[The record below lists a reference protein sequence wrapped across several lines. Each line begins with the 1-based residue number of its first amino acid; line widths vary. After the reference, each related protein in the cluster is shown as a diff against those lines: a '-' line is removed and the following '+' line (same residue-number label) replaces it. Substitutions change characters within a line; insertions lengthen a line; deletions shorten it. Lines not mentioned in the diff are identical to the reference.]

1 MPSSA
6 DWSKLMEVDPETLQ
20 EDAEG
25 LANILMTV
33 TQGDFKG
40 KGSKAIVQL
49 FIIAQSLLKAKLEE
63 VNCAYDLIDK
73 AGADQART
81 EKEFQ
86 DKILQL
92 ENELEMAHRATG
104 GRDTRFLRDEIRQ
117 LEGHLERKESELVQ
131 LEKEMT
137 KERKSNEEMSLRA
150 EEAEGENRRLKREVE
165 QLQQDVDFY
174 RRELDQKE
182 PVQTRDETSETQRRL
197 NSANRQLYQCMEDL
211 QRAEEEIEHLKT
223 ENEQMQKSLEES
235 VKEMEMMTDEY
246 NKMKLVVQQSDAVMD
261 QLRREKENAVLW
273 AKELNDQMHS
283 RAVEDDTVLSNVTIR
298 VEEWKRVLSAKDEEI
313 MEYQQMIR
321 ELREKLRAT
330 QLDSDKSNIIALQQV
345 IYELCGAVQ
354 ERDNQIKMLTEQLE
368 QYTGEMEKN
377 AQLIEEL
384 KKPLIKDRGLPS
396 SIQKRKMEELQ
407 TKLDRAER
415 KAQEAQ
421 RTAELA
427 EKDARDKDKELS
439 DALSRTRIY
448 EAGTD
453 GLEAAIAEIKECKNQ
468 IRAQDDEVEA
478 LTREIN
484 KLQMKINDL
493 LDENEDLRERLGLD
507 TKEEVDLTE
516 FRRSKALKERQYKAE
531 NQVLLKEIERLEEER
546 LEIKKQLRA
555 VVKDKGITILSSSL
569 ISDDE
574 NDIRSMQKKL
584 TVKSSEEEEVKRKNE
599 HLNKELNIKEKELEL
614 KRNESSQFKA
624 KLNEMLKENK
634 QLEQGMK
641 EILQV
646 IQEAQKT
653 SPAQMAVNIPSL
665 ERLVSALELKNSEGT
680 LDAGQHLKVQVNQL
694 TGRNDELRQEMKVVR
709 EEAANTLSQLVKAN
723 EKVARLESEM
733 EALRKSGRNKQAFT
747 TLGLPEEL
755 APSSVEVINSLNE
768 YAVQLLQEI
777 QNKEESCRKL
787 GHSLEEYKRKFAVI
801 RHQQGLLYKEY
812 QSEKDS
818 WQKERDLLTAAKTKL
833 EEQKGTDAVKI
844 KEFTHWLNV
853 LEKEPTEIR
862 RQISEAARKMTVL
875 RVNENSLTRRYTTLL
890 ELEQHLR
897 KENSK
902 LREDFVQMEAT
913 VIERIGYLQR
923 FKEMADFKIASLQ
936 KALDGSVPA
945 SELEKANK
953 QYTDLTVK
961 YRDVLQKD
969 NYLVQR
975 TTTLEHLEKENM
987 TLHEHISSLSKELE
1001 ITKEKLHTLEQAWEH
1016 MSSLGGESSMDKAAK
1031 AMANSEIVSVSK
1043 KITTLEMKELNE
1055 RQRAEHAH
1063 KMYEHLRNTLKQVEE
1078 RNFDLETKFAEVTK
1092 QNLEAQKVERELR
1105 DELADS
1111 VSKEVSDAD
1120 RRRIAELETVGAE
1133 LKKEASKLR
1142 EVSDIA
1148 KMQVSAL
1155 EARQQ
1160 SREKEVEA
1168 LRRQV
1173 MDYQA
1178 QSDEKALIAKLHQH
1192 IVALQLSETL
1202 AVSKLEAAKSRLQ
1215 KLEAQKL
1222 RIEQQ
1227 LDEKEQALWH
1237 ARQEGRHR
1245 ARHLRQTIQSLRRQ
1259 FSGALPLSQQEKFS
1273 QTMIQLQHDQQL
1285 TRQEAQQAEEQRRIA
1300 EGKAQELELQL
1311 RGLEELIAT
1320 LKDTRGAQKVVE
1332 WHKKVEDAR
1341 LLELRRNREL
1351 GAQREEI
1358 RYLKNVAVDQERAI
1372 ALLEEDLAQQTNLQ
1386 EERQLSWDQREVE
1399 LERQLERY
1407 EKQQN
1412 QILTTAQKFEEATG
1426 ALPDPSLPLS
1436 HQLDHALARIK
1447 EHVRTIL
1454 ETQATCKTLDEKVRE
1469 KDAALWKA
1477 EQDVLSR
1484 DKVIN
1489 ELRLRLPAAAER
1501 ERLLADL
1508 SKQDDDPENQPAF
1521 KVAHQ
1526 TINNLQGRLE
1536 QKEEVLKKYQN
1547 LLSRARKEQEDIAKR
1562 HEEELRI
1569 LHHKLDIQ
1577 TDTSL
1582 NSFKHTAMELMKK
1595 PTITVPTTMHLVH
1608 LAEMKQT
1615 VAEQDSSLSSL
1626 TDKLKVVTAELE
1638 KHKLITASQAT
1649 EHAAEKAKLEEH
1661 YSYQMKAL
1669 VEEVE
1674 EIKAVMTE
1682 KENELQGLQ
1691 TALEAQKEANVRSP
1705 SNTMKNLVERLK
1717 AQLALKDKQQK
1728 ALSKALLELRAE
1740 ITSHAEQQII
1750 ANATQREESLN
1761 TQQIVDKHTKD
1772 LRSRVQELNDELQ
1785 SAKESVHAVRSK
1797 ESSLK
1802 EELEGLHKELQRSQK
1817 AQNRLQSEKE
1827 RLKEEVEEL
1836 RQRIKRLSSSLQGQ
1850 MDSDTKGFTVEGL
1863 QKKIRRLESELERK
1877 NAEEHPERKPSRD
1890 DKDKVNFHNP
1900 HHMILIAK
1908 THAVKEEIVRWE
1920 EGKRWQ
1926 ARMEKLR
1933 NVLREKEKETES
1945 LTKQLGT
1952 LKDLYSRLE
1961 QEKVGLQK
1969 KLRTRG
1975 VTVDQVV
1982 GARTLEAEKETQEL
1996 KRMNSELLQ
2005 QIQTIKHQQA
2015 LPRDAALEDLNLRNH
2030 YLEERLHSMQS
2041 QLTKESPSRPSVKCL
2056 ISVAGSRGMRFDA
2069 HPKGTD
2075 IWAPQFMS
2083 ETFNDSVSDLI
2094 DLEDTQTVCVRKREI
2109 DSAKMGILSK
2119 TASFKC
2125 KIKEQKSE
2133 EITNTGEEY
2142 DQTEDV
2148 QKLEGGE
2155 ADLEEENKTTDKTE
2169 HIGENTITP
2178 TQPEEDEE
2186 GNQQEPGIT
2195 EEMEGVK
2202 EGIEAADIPEDGIGK
2217 VQEENVVDKSE
2228 EEHLKE
2234 ACNLSG
2240 GSEVKEPDGDEHHL
2254 MSKAPSPQPIESE
2267 AKKAEASEEEKP
2279 EESFLTEPEVDPSA
2293 MVSEDP
2299 ESLLTRELDTDVT
2312 DSELD
2317 ITDSIQGAID
2327 WGVMTEHSRRREKPA
2342 EVEKT
2347 SGRGSGSPL
2356 LKEQEL
2362 QKENLKLS
2370 SENLELRFQL
2380 EQANKDLPRLK
2391 EQVSDLKE
2399 MCDTLKKEKNE
2410 LVRKLG
2416 NVRGLGRS
2424 GKSILDLEKTIG
2436 LMTKLIEKLQ
2446 RENESL
2452 KKVPAALIQDQ
2463 LTVLERDHEKLKS
2476 ESEKLKAQTEGQLA
2490 SRLQSKAK
2498 GVEKI
2503 AMENERLRKDIKKE
2517 TDAAEKLR
2525 VVNTSLEVTN
2535 QRLQEE
2541 LEEAN
2546 QKLLLAQTRKSAL
2559 EGADSK
2565 TWKSTVV
2572 TRLFEN
2578 KMKELEAEISQ
2589 KSSSVSALKQQ
2600 LREATEQEQSTKRV
2614 VAELREQVELLK
2626 NFPSEAK
2633 TDEGLTKEFQIIR
2646 LSNGRLQREKAEL
2659 QQQLRRYKEQYG
2671 TEAAGAGYTELQ
2683 AQLKVADTEKK
2694 HLQDEVNKL
2703 KKELEHFDPAFF
2715 EDLEDLK
2722 FNYNL
2727 EVKKNIIL
2735 EEQLKKVC
2743 EQFGVAVEIPTDVSN
2758 T

>member
-1 MPSSA
+1 
-6 DWSKLMEVDPETLQ
+6 
-20 EDAEG
+20 
-25 LANILMTV
+25 
-33 TQGDFKG
+33 
-40 KGSKAIVQL
+40 
-49 FIIAQSLLKAKLEE
+49 

-81 EKEFQ
+81 GNYLSYF
-86 DKILQL
+86 DH
-92 ENELEMAHRATG
+92 MAHRATG

-211 QRAEEEIEHLKT
+211 QVHHAHLKT

-298 VEEWKRVLSAKDEEI
+298 VEEWKVMLSAKDEEI

-330 QLDSDKSNIIALQQV
+330 QLDSDKSNIIALQQ
-345 IYELCGAVQ
+345 AVQ

-384 KKPLIKDRGLPS
+384 KKPLIKDRGLNQNLS
-396 SIQKRKMEELQ
+396 EFSYMSE
-407 TKLDRAER
+407 

-531 NQVLLKEIERLEEER
+531 NQVLLKEVFSTVQDLWPNFQVPLFCNIFSTHLQIERLEEER
-546 LEIKKQLRA
+546 LEIKKQLR
-555 VVKDKGITILSSSL
+555 
-569 ISDDE
+569 
-574 NDIRSMQKKL
+574 
-584 TVKSSEEEEVKRKNE
+584 NE

-844 KEFTHWLNV
+844 KEFTVSRL
-853 LEKEPTEIR
+853 
-862 RQISEAARKMTVL
+862 QISFLSVILNLWLLSRKMTVL

-1582 NSFKHTAMELMKK
+1582 NSFKHTAMK

-1638 KHKLITASQAT
+1638 NTLMSAFALF
-1649 EHAAEKAKLEEH
+1649 ARLEEH

-1772 LRSRVQELNDELQ
+1772 LRVGIYYFNSFNRSCATAQ
-1785 SAKESVHAVRSK
+1785 SK

-1877 NAEEHPERKPSRD
+1877 NAEELLT
-1890 DKDKVNFHNP
+1890 FH
-1900 HHMILIAK
+1900 IFQ
-1908 THAVKEEIVRWE
+1908 AVKEEIVRWE

-2041 QLTKESPSRPSVKCL
+2041 QLTKESPSRPS
-2056 ISVAGSRGMRFDA
+2056 
-2069 HPKGTD
+2069 
-2075 IWAPQFMS
+2075 
-2083 ETFNDSVSDLI
+2083 
-2094 DLEDTQTVCVRKREI
+2094 
-2109 DSAKMGILSK
+2109 
-2119 TASFKC
+2119 
-2125 KIKEQKSE
+2125 
-2133 EITNTGEEY
+2133 
-2142 DQTEDV
+2142 
-2148 QKLEGGE
+2148 
-2155 ADLEEENKTTDKTE
+2155 
-2169 HIGENTITP
+2169 
-2178 TQPEEDEE
+2178 
-2186 GNQQEPGIT
+2186 
-2195 EEMEGVK
+2195 
-2202 EGIEAADIPEDGIGK
+2202 
-2217 VQEENVVDKSE
+2217 
-2228 EEHLKE
+2228 
-2234 ACNLSG
+2234 
-2240 GSEVKEPDGDEHHL
+2240 
-2254 MSKAPSPQPIESE
+2254 
-2267 AKKAEASEEEKP
+2267 
-2279 EESFLTEPEVDPSA
+2279 
-2293 MVSEDP
+2293 
-2299 ESLLTRELDTDVT
+2299 
-2312 DSELD
+2312 
-2317 ITDSIQGAID
+2317 
-2327 WGVMTEHSRRREKPA
+2327 
-2342 EVEKT
+2342 T

-2614 VAELREQVELLK
+2614 NKSLLEH
-2626 NFPSEAK
+2626 FIAFS
-2633 TDEGLTKEFQIIR
+2633 TKHKSLDLHFR

-2671 TEAAGAGYTELQ
+2671 TESHFPQGYTELQ